1 MEEEDVDGYVD
12 NINSDDSD
20 EEENSEEASTPN

>member
-12 NINSDDSD
+12 NINLDDSD